1 MKIRFWS
8 LTILLLSLC
17 SAIAVVG
24 QEMQFQLDPAQSKVE
39 FALDA
44 TLHTVHGSFILKPS
58 TIYFDPQ
65 AGTASGG
72 FVVDATSGNSGNKGR
87 DKKMHKEIIESAK
100 FPEIRFSVQKFH
112 GTLPSNGTAQV
123 EMAGTMTLRGSDHP
137 MTVTAPVMVD
147 NGRVSA
153 DIPFEVPYVQWGLK
167 NPSTFLL
174 RVSDKVTIVVHA
186 TGAVSNVRSVRP
198 TS

>member
-8 LTILLLSLC
+8 LTILLLTLC
-17 SAIAVVG
+17 AAITAFA

-39 FALDA
+39 FTLDA
-44 TLHTVHGSFILKPS
+44 TLHGVHGSFDLRPS
-58 TIYFDPQ
+58 TIYFNPQ
-65 AGTASGG
+65 AGTASGD

-87 DKKMHKEIIESAK
+87 DKKMHKEILESAK

-112 GTLPSNGTAQV
+112 GILAANGTSQIELV
-123 EMAGTMTLRGSDHP
+123 GVMTLHGSDHP
-137 MTVTAPVMVD
+137 MTVTAPIKIE
-147 NGRVSA
+147 NGRASA
-153 DIPFEVPYVQWGLK
+153 DIPFEVPYVQWGVK

-186 TGAVSNVRSVRP
+186 TGAISVTTTNP
-198 TS
+198 K